1 MKTASIGTVIHAT
14 LRTEDLLQAFSAE
27 LDYHLKRNPEGDC
40 WATCDGVSNRA
51 RYVALVA
58 EAEAVTDFDSE
69 EAAEMV
75 NESLPDAL
83 QEFAPPYCYF
93 GATEGDGSDFGFW
106 PCMDQ
111 IEELPHLVEAED
123 RSREEDCAAM
133 GEDSKLVNDH
143 GNVTVFAADGTVILE
158 LV

>member
-1 MKTASIGTVIHAT
+1 MKTATVGSISHGT
-14 LRTEDLLQAFSAE
+14 LRTEDLLSAFSAE
-27 LDYHLKRNPEGDC
+27 LSYHLNRNPEGEA

-58 EAEAVTDFDSE
+58 EAEAVEDFDSD

-75 NESLPDAL
+75 DSLSDAL
-83 QEFAPPYCYF
+83 EEFAPPYCYF

-123 RSREEDCAAM
+123 RTRAEDCRAM

-143 GNVTVFAADGTVILE
+143 GNVTVFAADGTVLIE